1 MEFIIENWPIIVAAL
16 AAAAVLTAA
25 VVTFAGLPTEAQLA
39 KVKEWLLWAVTEA
52 EKDLG
57 GGTGNLMLH
66 SPLTRA
72 QFCVMLK
79 RYHEIR
85 DEL

>member
-39 KVKEWLLWAVTEA
+39 KVKEWLLWGRDGGGEGPGRRDREA
-52 EKDLG
+52 ETAPGL
-57 GGTGNLMLH
+57 
-66 SPLTRA
+66 
-72 QFCVMLK
+72 
-79 RYHEIR
+79 
-85 DEL
+85 